1 MDISALR
8 LRDMKKDERGKRGDS
23 PATGALGKCAR
34 DCCVRLIAPL
44 SVVVAPAVAAPRPP
58 I

>member
-1 MDISALR
+1 MGR
-8 LRDMKKDERGKRGDS
+8 EGGKKNS

-34 DCCVRLIAPL
+34 DCCVRLTARL
-44 SVVVAPAVAAPRPP
+44 FVVAVPAVAAPRPP